1 MTFHRIASVIVLAAA
16 GAATVVAQQ
25 ASREAARQK
34 ATFDASTTAVLVDV
48 VVRDGKGRPI
58 TDLTAGDFELRED
71 GTRQTI
77 GSFTRVSRGAGI
89 GINVAVK
96 EPGGVTTVGT
106 PPPAPVQDE
115 TPEKEDKTPSV
126 TALVFDALSAEAV
139 GMCQKAAL
147 EALPMTAT
155 PNALVGVFST
165 SPAITPL
172 QLYTGDPTL
181 VREAVRRV
189 MATGQSIRPD
199 LETLQA
205 MRERREALDRQAQNA
220 LSQTS
225 TAGGAGLAGTSSNI
239 GQVEMER
246 HVAIGQ
252 LRMLQTF
259 DTLEREQRGQSTT
272 NALSAILQSM
282 VEMPGRKTVVMF
294 SEGLPATPALEANL
308 QSVIEAANRANI
320 TVYTIDAAGL
330 RAVSGTRETK
340 QEIDEATKERLRQ
353 LASPSDYTDQP
364 IMRIVERTEEL
375 LKLDN
380 HAGLARLAKD
390 TGGFLVRD
398 TNNLRS
404 AFKRIDEDTRFHYL
418 LTYVPTNSNFDGTF
432 REIDVKVRRPG
443 VDVFARNGYRALRHA
458 MPLPILGYE
467 EPALA
472 VLDSAKLPNGFPFS
486 SVAMSFPESGR
497 PGLSPL
503 VVRVKTDV
511 LTFEEQPDLGTYAA
525 QATVV
530 ARYRDPKGNVVH
542 KASQQ
547 YQLNGRKG
555 ELAAAKKGEIMFYR
569 APTLPPGAYTV
580 EVVIMD
586 GLGRAST
593 RVASLDVPRA
603 STNDLR
609 MSSIVL
615 VGRAE
620 QVKDGKDAANP
631 LYAGDVLFYPS
642 GEPFSRAADRQLTAF
657 YTIYPGAGFATPDAT
672 MEVQRNGQVI
682 AATPVTLGA
691 RDAQGRIQQVSRMPL
706 APLTPGTYEL
716 KVSVH
721 DAKTKLTQSAFFQ
734 VRD

>member
-1 MTFHRIASVIVLAAA
+1 VTVHRIASIVVLAAA
-16 GAATVVAQQ
+16 GAATVIAQQ
-25 ASREAARQK
+25 PSRDPARQR

-48 VVRDGKGRPI
+48 VVRDNKGRPI
-58 TDLTAGDFELRED
+58 TDLTAKDFELRED
-71 GTRQTI
+71 GTRQSI

-106 PPPAPVQDE
+106 PPAPPRDE
-115 TPEKEDKTPSV
+115 TPEKEDETPSV

-147 EALPMTAT
+147 EALPMAAT
-155 PNALVGVFST
+155 PNALVGVFAT

-181 VREAVRRV
+181 VRQAVRRV

-205 MRERREALDRQAQNA
+205 MRERRDALDRQAQNA

-282 VEMPGRKTVVMF
+282 IEMPGRKTVVMF

-340 QEIDEATKERLRQ
+340 QEIDEAAKERLRQ

-364 IMRIVERTEEL
+364 IMRIVERTEDL

-472 VLDSAKLPNGFPFS
+472 VLDAAKLPNGFPFS
-486 SVAMSFPESGR
+486 SVVMSFPESSR

-503 VVRVKTDV
+503 LVRVKTDV
-511 LTFEEQPDLGTYAA
+511 LTFEEQPDKGTYAA

-530 ARYRDPKGNVVH
+530 ARYLDPKGNVVH
-542 KASQQ
+542 KVSQQ
-547 YQLNGRKG
+547 YQLNGRTE
-555 ELAAAKKGEIMFYR
+555 ELAVAKKGEILFYR
-569 APTLPPGAYTV
+569 APTLPPGSYTV
-580 EVVIMD
+580 EVVIVD

-593 RVASLDVPRA
+593 RVSTLDVPRA
-603 STNDLR
+603 SLNDLR

-642 GEPFSRAADRQLTAF
+642 GEPFSRGADRQLTAF
-657 YTIYPGAGFATPDAT
+657 YTIYPGAGFATPNAT

-682 AATPVTLGA
+682 ATTPVALGE

-716 KVSVH
+716 RVSVN

-734 VRD
+734 VKD